1 MIRIAA
7 NDGGCRLSGAA
18 PGRRRSTLTMIR
30 LIALAGSLGVLVAAV
45 ASYAVFQP
53 ARLSTPE
60 RTAEAKVAVEDW
72 PMCTTMGSL
81 AGGDWAD
88 LDPDFAAGKVALV
101 KGQWASA
108 IEALK
113 LAALRDPRNADI
125 QNYIGYAYRR
135 IGLPQLAFAHF
146 RQAIE
151 FNPRHRGAHQHLGET
166 YLSVGELAKAEA
178 QLTALEAICLLGCE
192 EYGDLRRA
200 ITMYK
205 QRLASR

>member
-1 MIRIAA
+1 MM
-7 NDGGCRLSGAA
+7 
-18 PGRRRSTLTMIR
+18 TR
-30 LIALAGSLGVLVAAV
+30 LIALSAGLGALVAAV
-45 ASYAVFQP
+45 ASYALIQP
-53 ARLSTPE
+53 RWLGTPE
-60 RTAEAKVAVEDW
+60 GTTEAKITTEEW

-113 LAALRDPRNADI
+113 LAALREPRNPDI

-135 IGLPQLAFAHF
+135 IGLPKLAFAHF
-146 RQAIE
+146 QQAIE
-151 FNPRHRGAHQHLGET
+151 LNPRHRGAHQHLGET

-200 ITMYK
+200 IAMYK

>member
-1 MIRIAA
+1 
-7 NDGGCRLSGAA
+7 
-18 PGRRRSTLTMIR
+18 MIR
-30 LIALAGSLGVLVAAV
+30 LIALAAGLGALVAAAV
-45 ASYAVFQP
+45 SYAIIQP
-53 ARLSTPE
+53 AWFGTPE
-60 RTAEAKVAVEDW
+60 RTAEARVATEEW

-88 LDPDFAAGKVALV
+88 LDPDFAAGKRALS

-108 IEALK
+108 IEVLK

-125 QNYIGYAYRR
+125 ENYVGYAYRR
-135 IGLPQLAFAHF
+135 IGLPKLAFAHF

-178 QLTALEAICLLGCE
+178 QLTALEAICLLPCE
-192 EYGDLRRA
+192 EYGDLKRA
-200 ITMYK
+200 IAMYK
-205 QRLASR
+205 QRRASR

>member
-1 MIRIAA
+1 
-7 NDGGCRLSGAA
+7 
-18 PGRRRSTLTMIR
+18 MIR
-30 LIALAGSLGVLVAAV
+30 LIALAAGLGALVAAAV
-45 ASYAVFQP
+45 SYAIIQP
-53 ARLSTPE
+53 AWFGTPE
-60 RTAEAKVAVEDW
+60 RTTEARVATEEW

-88 LDPDFAAGKVALV
+88 LDPDFAAGKRALS

-108 IEALK
+108 IEVLK

-125 QNYIGYAYRR
+125 ENYVGYAYRR
-135 IGLPQLAFAHF
+135 IGLPKLAFAHF

-178 QLTALEAICLLGCE
+178 QLTALEAICLLPCE
-192 EYGDLRRA
+192 EYGDLKRA
-200 ITMYK
+200 IAMYK
-205 QRLASR
+205 QRRASR

>member
-1 MIRIAA
+1 M
-7 NDGGCRLSGAA
+7 
-18 PGRRRSTLTMIR
+18 MIR
-30 LIALAGSLGVLVAAV
+30 LIALAAGLGALVAA
-45 ASYAVFQP
+45 AVSFAIIQP
-53 ARLSTPE
+53 TWLGTSE
-60 RTAEAKVAVEDW
+60 RTTEAKVAIEER

-88 LDPDFAAGKVALV
+88 LDPDFAAGKLALS

-125 QNYIGYAYRR
+125 ENYVGYAYRR
-135 IGLPQLAFAHF
+135 IGLPKLAFAHF
-146 RQAIE
+146 QQAIK

-166 YLSVGELAKAEA
+166 YLSVGELANAEA
-178 QLTALEAICLLGCE
+178 QLTALEEICLLPCE
-192 EYGDLRRA
+192 EYGDLKRA
-200 ITMYK
+200 IAIHK